1 MIVFKVER
9 AKFYDLLDGLISRLD
24 GLMVDLETFS
34 NGGVLE
40 VNFGSEDPVHFMIY
54 DEEREENEND

>member
-24 GLMVDLETFS
+24 GLMVDLQIQNS
-34 NGGVLE
+34 L
-40 VNFGSEDPVHFMIY
+40 PKHHH
-54 DEEREENEND
+54 